1 MGGMKIAESQEV
13 LMVIEK
19 GLVKGRNIRPIIH
32 KQQQLKKN
40 QKKVK
45 VNRSNR
51 RNMSLMNKL

>member
-1 MGGMKIAESQEV
+1 MDGMKNAESQEV

-32 KQQQLKKN
+32 KQQQQKKN

>member
-1 MGGMKIAESQEV
+1 MDGMKNAESQEV

>member
-1 MGGMKIAESQEV
+1 MDGMKNAESQEV

-32 KQQQLKKN
+32 KQQQQKKN

-45 VNRSNR
+45 VNRRNR
-51 RNMSLMNKL
+51 RNMSLI